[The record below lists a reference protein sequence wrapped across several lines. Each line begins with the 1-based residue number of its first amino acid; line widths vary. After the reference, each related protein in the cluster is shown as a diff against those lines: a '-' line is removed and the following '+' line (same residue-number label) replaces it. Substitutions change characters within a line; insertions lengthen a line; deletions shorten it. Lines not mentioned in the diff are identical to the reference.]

1 DEFIKKYGSTK
12 FKVLL
17 DNAMPLNDYKLKAI
31 AGEFNLDDNIEKS
44 KFIQKALEEISRLTS
59 SYEREIY
66 LKQLSE
72 KTKVDV
78 NRLDNELK
86 MLLNEKQIIK
96 PFDEKE
102 LHQTQSISSF
112 KSAEFILASIL
123 YKKEYVTP
131 VNKDLFTHPVHK
143 KLYDFIITSQNLQ
156 KEIKIGDLFTNFD
169 VEQDTEIKDIINYD
183 FIIEEARLK
192 KHFNECVK
200 MLDLEFLNNRKS
212 YLLNKLNEEISREIN
227 DIKNDK
233 NEKKDSIKGILKEEI
248 NKVILQILETNKRK

>member
-1 DEFIKKYGSTK
+1 
-12 FKVLL
+12 
-17 DNAMPLNDYKLKAI
+17 
-31 AGEFNLDDNIEKS
+31 
-44 KFIQKALEEISRLTS
+44 
-59 SYEREIY
+59 
-66 LKQLSE
+66 
-72 KTKVDV
+72 
-78 NRLDNELK
+78 
-86 MLLNEKQIIK
+86 
-96 PFDEKE
+96 
-102 LHQTQSISSF
+102 
-112 KSAEFILASIL
+112 LASIL